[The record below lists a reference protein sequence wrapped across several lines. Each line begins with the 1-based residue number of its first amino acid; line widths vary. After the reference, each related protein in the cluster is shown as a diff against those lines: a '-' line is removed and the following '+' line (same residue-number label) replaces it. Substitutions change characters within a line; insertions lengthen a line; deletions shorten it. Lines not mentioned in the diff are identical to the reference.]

1 LNDMSAGLMITV
13 FGLLLAFTFMGIFI
27 GTIILL
33 QKFFPA
39 KKKEAEETN
48 EGDKETPVILG
59 AEAIGGDEVVAAI
72 AVAVSMM
79 RNARQSELGSAL
91 QAGRSTWWMSKRMVA
106 SQDVG
111 WVKK

>member
-1 LNDMSAGLMITV
+1 LDDMSAGLMITV

-33 QKFFPA
+33 QKFFPPM
-39 KKKEAEETN
+39 KKEAEETN
-48 EGDKETPVILG
+48 AGDETPVVLG
-59 AEAIGGDEVVAAI
+59 AEAGGGDEVVAAI
-72 AVAVSMM
+72 AVAVSAM

-91 QAGRSTWWMSKRMVA
+91 QAGRSTWWISKRIGA
-106 SQDVG
+106 SQNVG